1 MYLSIMSAL
10 HSLFS
15 LYKYKAFD
23 KYFIASHHLRVYT
36 PSKVLRVNRLNNARS
51 IRWKTYPLNNVNIAF
66 TFHFFVCTGNIY
78 DKVLF
83 VVAGCLHCS
92 VVSPHLHPGNFCVW
106 NPEFAK
112 FFLWNGESWSL
123 ESGIQLKE
131 SGIPL
136 TIGIQN
142 PSSTDKD
149 WNSVRRIRNPR
160 REIQSPS

>member
-66 TFHFFVCTGNIY
+66 TFHFFLSTDNIWQSTFRGRRVSSLFCCITPPTPRKFLRMESRICEILLVEWRILVFGIRNTAQGIRNPTY
-78 DKVLF
+78 D
-83 VVAGCLHCS
+83 
-92 VVSPHLHPGNFCVW
+92 W
-106 NPEFAK
+106 NPESK
-112 FFLWNGESWSL
+112 FHWQRL
-123 ESGIQLKE
+123 EFSA
-131 SGIPL
+131 
-136 TIGIQN
+136 
-142 PSSTDKD
+142 
-149 WNSVRRIRNPR
+149 
-160 REIQSPS
+160 

>member
-92 VVSPHLHPGNFCVW
+92 VVSPHLHPGSFCLW
-106 NPEFAK
+106 NPELAK
-112 FFLWNGESWSL
+112 FFLVEWRILVFGIWNTAQG
-123 ESGIQLKE
+123 
-131 SGIPL
+131 
-136 TIGIQN
+136 
-142 PSSTDKD
+142 
-149 WNSVRRIRNPR
+149 IRNPTYDWNPESKFHWQR
-160 REIQSPS
+160 LEFST